1 MPERRNSGRNGIPA
15 LDELALLALPC
26 LTPLATYAI
35 VFLRYNTISL
45 ERDYLSPR
53 AIYYSSRA
61 TDNDDDNNSAKTTM
75 QSPELQLASFHSWHV
90 ILNNVSLVAIF
101 IIQSG

>member
-1 MPERRNSGRNGIPA
+1 MAVNKEVNIKMN
-15 LDELALLALPC
+15 
-26 LTPLATYAI
+26 TPLDDDATNVLPEMI
-35 VFLRYNTISL
+35 VREHDGCNDDECVVHATGGI
-45 ERDYLSPR
+45 
-53 AIYYSSRA
+53 ISRA
-61 TDNDDDNNSAKTTM
+61 ADDDDDNNSAKTTM

>member
-1 MPERRNSGRNGIPA
+1 MLDTTSYLCNGFFT
-15 LDELALLALPC
+15 LQ
-26 LTPLATYAI
+26 Y
-35 VFLRYNTISL
+35 TISL

-61 TDNDDDNNSAKTTM
+61 ADDDDDNNSAKTTM